1 MGRGVPGRRG
11 PLGTVDTVARQEV
24 TVGQVRTVQLGQF
37 TDENADAVAGEL
49 ESAGIVWWY
58 KQSGR
63 WGRAL
68 LGEWGTHLFVDAG
81 RLDEAR
87 AIVRRTLGSDEA
99 LS

>member
-1 MGRGVPGRRG
+1 
-11 PLGTVDTVARQEV
+11 
-24 TVGQVRTVQLGQF
+24 VGQVRTVQLGQF
-37 TDENADAVAGEL
+37 TDENADVVAAEL
-49 ESAGIVWWY
+49 EAAGIVWWF

-81 RLDEAR
+81 RVDEAR
-87 AIVRRTLGSDEA
+87 DIVRRTLGSDDA